1 MSGCQFT
8 IPFSKSAEE
17 ILDKARTAIESQGG
31 KMEGNLEQG
40 TYEVTLLSQTIKGS
54 YRVEGQ
60 TLNMDITDKPMFVPC
75 NAIEGYLKQKL
86 N

>member
-8 IPFSKSAEE
+8 IPFSKSASE
-17 ILDKARTAIESQGG
+17 ILEKAKTAIESQGG
-31 KMEGNLEQG
+31 KMDGNLEEG

-54 YRVEGQ
+54 YQVIGQ
-60 TLNMDITDKPMFVPC
+60 ELSMHILEKPMFVPC
-75 NAIEGYLKQKL
+75 NAIEGYLRQKL

>member
-17 ILDKARTAIESQGG
+17 ILIKARTAIESQGG
-31 KMEGNLEQG
+31 KMEGNLEEG

-54 YRVEGQ
+54 YRVNGQ
-60 TLNMDITDKPMFVPC
+60 ELTMEILDKPMFVPC